1 MNSRMFMKFFSFL
14 QTATKDMANTG
25 ATLVLLFPEKVLFEA
40 A

>member
-14 QTATKDMANTG
+14 QTATRVAVKVYAK
-25 ATLVLLFPEKVLFEA
+25 LVLLFPEEVLFEA